1 MRIKGTVG
9 PWRRYALY
17 RVQRCW
23 KNYTVAQL
31 LSSKNI
37 KDSLFAASQCEDLL
51 PFISLQTEWHVLSF
65 GLFVRQNKTFLY
77 IYTLL
82 LILFMTHFPETQTTS
97 VKQLQ
102 TSPRFTDLQSNM
114 WQVFLVHLTNASH
127 HPVTSMLIVLLLS
140 TKCSRCLTWMKKK
153 NTKTLTATITSSR
166 LYSSMF
172 TLTDIK
178 MINNASNHI
187 VPNYSVSRLKSLV

>member
-1 MRIKGTVG
+1 MSWV
-9 PWRRYALY
+9 
-17 RVQRCW
+17 C
-23 KNYTVAQL
+23 
-31 LSSKNI
+31 
-37 KDSLFAASQCEDLL
+37 
-51 PFISLQTEWHVLSF
+51 LSF
-65 GLFVRQNKTFLY
+65 RLFVRQNKTFLY
-77 IYTLL
+77 INTLL
-82 LILFMTHFPETQTTS
+82 LILFMTHFPETQSTS
-97 VKQLQ
+97 VKKLQ

-172 TLTDIK
+172 MLTDIK
-178 MINNASNHI
+178 MINNASNHN